1 MLTAEV
7 IAIGTELL
15 MGQVL
20 NTNAQYLSRQLSALG
35 IAQHH
40 QTVVGDN
47 PGRLKAAYELAL
59 SRADIIIT
67 SGGLGPTLDDLSKE
81 VAAEVAGK
89 TLVLRPEAEQMV
101 RDRFKML
108 NRPMPDNNLRQAM
121 FTEDTT
127 ILFNPNG
134 TAPGGILPVGEKQF
148 IIHLPGPPRELIPMF
163 EASVAPFLNERSGCH
178 LVSWYIRTF
187 GIGESEL
194 ETRLGDLVS
203 STNPTLSPYC
213 SFGQVELRAT
223 ASAATREE
231 AEALLRPLCEQV
243 KERLGDV
250 IYYIGEGHPELETV
264 AVEAMKQ
271 KGLTVAG
278 CESLTGGMLM
288 ASLCGVPGASRVVRG
303 GFVTYT
309 NEMKNA
315 LAGVPWEILNT
326 YGAVSAPCAMAM
338 AKGTRERTGADIAL
352 SLTGL
357 AGPDSDESGLPV
369 GTVFLGLCDK
379 DHCEAIPLQLSGDRA
394 RIRTLAAL
402 NALKHLR
409 LWALQ
414 Q

>member
-1 MLTAEV
+1 VLTAEV

-15 MGQVL
+15 MGQVV

-47 PGRLKAAYELAL
+47 PQRLEAAYRLAL

-67 SGGLGPTLDDLSKE
+67 SGGLGPTGDDITKE
-81 VAAEVAGK
+81 IAALAAGK
-89 TLVLRPEAEQMV
+89 KLVLRPEAEEMV
-101 RDRFKML
+101 RERFRQL
-108 NRPMPDNNLRQAM
+108 GRPMPENNLRQAM
-121 FTEDTT
+121 FTEDTL
-127 ILFNPNG
+127 ILMNPNG
-134 TAPGGILPVGEKQF
+134 TAPGGILPVGEHQA

-163 EASVAPFLNERSGCH
+163 EASVAPWLSQRSGAQ
-178 LVSWYIRTF
+178 LVSWYIRTI
-187 GIGESEL
+187 GIGESEVDQRLSDL
-194 ETRLGDLVS
+194 ETGG
-203 STNPTLSPYC
+203 NPSLSPYC
-213 SFGQVELRAT
+213 SLGQVELRAT
-223 ASAATREE
+223 ASAPTREE
-231 AEALLRPLCEQV
+231 AEALLKPLIEKV

-250 IYYIGEGHPELETV
+250 IYHIGEDQPDLEKV
-264 AVEAMKQ
+264 AVELMKA

-288 ASLCGVPGASRVVRG
+288 ARLCSVPGASRVVRG

-315 LAGVPWEILNT
+315 LAGVDWDILNT
-326 YGAVSAPCAMAM
+326 HGAVSAPCAMAM

-379 DHCEAIPLQLSGDRA
+379 DHCEAIPLQFSGSRE

-409 LWALQ
+409 IWALNQ
-414 Q
+414 